1 MRCRRPL
8 RVHID
13 PADRR
18 TPSLAEGSDVN
29 RVTGG
34 PRQARRV
41 AANRAQGPV
50 HCPERIDRGPLRD
63 GIALAL
69 CSFSV
74 LGTVAIHEKA
84 AAAEPTAAETC
95 YRDDTGRIVTRRR
108 PGYVEVPC
116 PAPGE
121 PRRQEVAPTSTPST
135 EDTGRAPRR
144 QVIERAPPAY
154 ISPIPRPGVA
164 DFVASVPVP
173 DRWRLVEAIGYKE
186 NLWDPYNRN
195 VLKADRPVAGDD
207 WFFNI
212 TAISDTV
219 YEFRN
224 VVTPSGA
231 AAAADAGED
240 DVFGRDEQQAF
251 VENLATE
258 FVFYKGDT
266 TFKPPEWEFR
276 LTPVFNYNY
285 VELEEIQNVNVDPR
299 EGKTRTDSFV
309 GLQAALVDYEY
320 HINSERYDFD
330 SVRVG
335 IQPFSSDF
343 RGFLF
348 QDNQLGIRFFGTRH
362 NNVFQYNVAAFR
374 RIEKDTNSGLN
385 DVTAPLRDDDVFI
398 ANLYWQDLPVR
409 GFTSQV
415 TAAYN
420 RNRESGEFY
429 FNKNNVLER
438 PASLGREAGRDYDV
452 YYVGYNGD
460 GHFGRLNLTTSL
472 YYAFGE
478 ESAGTFVAQETDI
491 NAYFAAAELSMDFDW
506 FRARLSLLYGSG
518 DDDPFDDKAE
528 GFDAIFENPVF
539 AGADTSYWIRQS
551 VPLVGGG
558 RIAIQTRNGV
568 LNNFRSSKDE
578 GQSNFTNPGIALA
591 GLGADMDL
599 MPQLRVSFN
608 ANYISFAESAVV
620 EVARNAG
627 PVDRE
632 IGYDL
637 SVALTWR
644 PLFIQNIVVRASYAT
659 LIPGEGFKALFPDEQ
674 PNYFL
679 LNAVLTY

>member
-1 MRCRRPL
+1 VSGGGQSADGFTKASIVPSSTGQGALRRG
-8 RVHID
+8 V
-13 PADRR
+13 
-18 TPSLAEGSDVN
+18 
-29 RVTGG
+29 
-34 PRQARRV
+34 
-41 AANRAQGPV
+41 
-50 HCPERIDRGPLRD
+50 
-63 GIALAL
+63 ALAA

-74 LGTVAIHEKA
+74 LGTTAVQGTAFAQEA
-84 AAAEPTAAETC
+84 AAETC
-95 YRDDTGRIVTRRR
+95 YRDDTGRIVNRRR

-121 PRRQEVAPTSTPST
+121 PRRQEVVPPPGTPA
-135 EDTGRAPRR
+135 EDTGRAARR

-154 ISPIPRPGVA
+154 ISPIPRPGAA
-164 DFVASVPVP
+164 DYVASVPVP
-173 DRWRLVEAIGYKE
+173 DRWRIVEALGYKQS
-186 NLWDPYNRN
+186 LWDPYNRN
-195 VLKADRPVAGDD
+195 VLKGDRPVAGDD

-219 YEFRN
+219 YEYRN
-224 VVTPSGA
+224 VATPSGGA
-231 AAAADAGED
+231 AAGNAGQD
-240 DVFGRDEQQAF
+240 DVFGSDDQFAL

-258 FVFYKGDT
+258 FVLYKGDT
-266 TFKPPEWEFR
+266 VFKPPEWEFR

-285 VELEEIQNVNVDPR
+285 VELDEIQGVNVDPR
-299 EGKTRTDSFV
+299 EGRTRTDSFV
-309 GLQAALVDYEY
+309 GIQAALVDYEY

-348 QDNQLGIRFFGTRH
+348 QDNQLGVRFFGTRH
-362 NNVFQYNVAAFR
+362 NNIFQYNVAAFR

-385 DVTAPLRDDDVFI
+385 DLGAKLRDDDVFI
-398 ANLYWQDLPVR
+398 ANLYWQDLLAK
-409 GFTSQV
+409 GFSTQV
-415 TAAYN
+415 TLAYN
-420 RNRESGEFY
+420 RNRESEEFY
-429 FNKNNVLER
+429 FNKNGVLER

-452 YYVGYNGD
+452 YYVGFNGD

-478 ESAGTFVAQETDI
+478 ESAGTFITGETDI
-491 NAYFAAAELSMDFDW
+491 NAYFAAAEISMDFDW
-506 FRARLSLLYGSG
+506 FRPRLSLLYGSG

-528 GFDAIFENPVF
+528 GFDAIFENPIF

-551 VPLVGGG
+551 VPLIGGG
-558 RIAIQTRNGV
+558 RIGIQSRNGV
-568 LNNFRSSKDE
+568 LNNFRASKEE

-591 GLGADMDL
+591 GLGADMDIS
-599 MPQLRVSFN
+599 PQVRVSLN

-627 PVDRE
+627 PIDRH

-659 LIPGEGFKALFPDEQ
+659 LVPGDGFKALFPDEQ